1 MITLIKRRINMIVKK
16 LYRYKRA
23 DGGVT
28 ISPIKPDNT
37 DYKITHRLIADT
49 GMELVRNDI
58 HAICVDTD
66 DIEGWIEIE
75 KVQEDDVKED
85 KEA

>member
-1 MITLIKRRINMIVKK
+1 MIVKK

-37 DYKITHRLIADT
+37 DYEITHSLIAYT
-49 GMELVRNDI
+49 CMELLRNDI
-58 HAICVDTD
+58 HTICVDTD
-66 DIEGWIEIE
+66 DIEDWIEIE

>member
-1 MITLIKRRINMIVKK
+1 MIVKK

-37 DYKITHRLIADT
+37 DYEITHRLIADT

-58 HAICVDTD
+58 HTICVDTD
-66 DIEGWIEIE
+66 DIEGWIDIE

-85 KEA
+85 KEASWQ

>member
-1 MITLIKRRINMIVKK
+1 MIVKK

-37 DYKITHRLIADT
+37 DYEITHRLIADT

-58 HAICVDTD
+58 HTICVDTD
-66 DIEGWIEIE
+66 DIEDWIEIE
-75 KVQEDDVKED
+75 KFKRTML
-85 KEA
+85 KKIRRHNGGNII

>member
-1 MITLIKRRINMIVKK
+1 MVVKK

-37 DYKITHRLIADT
+37 DYEITHRLIADT
-49 GMELVRNDI
+49 GMKLVRNDI
-58 HAICVDTD
+58 HTICVDTD
-66 DIEGWIEIE
+66 DIEDWIEIE